1 MNRTLIIQAS
11 LAVAL
16 LCVGVGGVTF
26 GFLTI
31 SKGAK
36 SIETL
41 ATTVSEK
48 RQETLRVALA
58 KAALPKLAE
67 SEATLDTHIVRAE
80 DIVTY
85 LGDLERQGKS
95 QGATVE
101 VVSVSP
107 EQNTEQ
113 PRIALS
119 IKCTGSFDAVERTLG
134 MIEYGKY
141 DAVVSNVTL
150 ETSGAEKGAAPVWT
164 AFIVLSVATNTP

>member
-11 LAVAL
+11 LAAAFLCIAL
-16 LCVGVGGVTF
+16 GVVIF
-26 GFLTI
+26 GFLSI

-36 SIETL
+36 SIDIL
-41 ATTVSEK
+41 AATVSEK
-48 RQETLRVALA
+48 RQETLRIALA

-67 SEATLDTHIVRAE
+67 SEATLDAHIVRAE

-85 LGDLERQGKS
+85 LGELERQGKS

-107 EQNTEQ
+107 EQNTTQ
-113 PRIALS
+113 ARIALS

-134 MIEYGKY
+134 MIEYGTY

-150 ETSGAEKGAAPVWT
+150 ETSSAEKGKTPVWT